1 MTKINELF
9 KNEAFC
15 VRFFDALEDTTALQ
29 AVLAEHGIEATEEE
43 TRTIAETAKAQ
54 IAKGEPQELT
64 EEALDEVAGGLIGWV
79 IAGVASGAFFGYQVY
94 KARKD
99 LNETFCR

>member
-1 MTKINELF
+1 MANKMNELF
-9 KNEAFC
+9 KNEEFC

-29 AVLAEHGIEATEEE
+29 AVLADYGIEATAEE
-43 TRTIAETAKAQ
+43 TAEIAKTAKAQ
-54 IAKGEPQELT
+54 IAQEELN
-64 EEALDEVAGGLIGWV
+64 EEALDEVAGGIIGWV

-94 KARKD
+94 KARNG

>member
-1 MTKINELF
+1 MANKMNELF

-29 AVLAEHGIEATEEE
+29 AVLADYGIEATAEE
-43 TRTIAETAKAQ
+43 TAEIAKTAKAQ
-54 IAKGEPQELT
+54 IAQEELN
-64 EEALDEVAGGLIGWV
+64 EEALDEVAGGIIGWV

-94 KARKD
+94 KARKG
-99 LNETFCR
+99 LNETFCH

>member
-1 MTKINELF
+1 MMNKMNELF
-9 KNEAFC
+9 KNETFC

-29 AVLAEHGIEATEEE
+29 SVLADFGIKATAEE
-43 TRTIAETAKAQ
+43 TVEIAKAARAQ
-54 IAKGEPQELT
+54 IAQEELN

-94 KARKD
+94 KARKG